1 MAMTA
6 TADPSTRYVLP
17 ADAPY
22 LKNLAELWA
31 TDPLLAEAVELVPED
46 AVYRTE
52 DSRAG
57 PPTLCIEG
65 DDGGRRYLHSRHQPV
80 EEARRLV
87 DGVQVEGKLLFCV
100 LGLGL
105 GYHLEELF
113 ARAGGEA
120 IIVVFEPDMRLI
132 RTVLQCRD
140 LSALIA
146 SRRVLFLT
154 RLDKSL
160 AFPRL
165 SPHGALLSVG
175 MATLAHPPSLLL
187 HKEFFRGAQTL
198 MGEFVSYAR
207 TNLNTLV
214 INGRRTCQN
223 IASNLG
229 WYLRAPGIGRLEN
242 RHKGEPA
249 IIVSAGPSLRK
260 NKHLLKDA
268 QGRAV
273 LIAVQTTLQV
283 LLDMGVEPQYVTSL
297 DYHDICTRFYER
309 LPRHLRT
316 ELVAEP
322 KASSAIFELY
332 PGPMSILGND
342 FADKL
347 LGEMK
352 LDRPRL
358 RAGAT
363 VAHLAYYLAEYMGC
377 DPIIFVGQDLGFADG
392 LCYAPGTSYEDVW
405 RPELGRFCTMEMKQ
419 WEQIVRERP
428 ILRRILDVN
437 GLPMYTEERL
447 YTYLQQF
454 ERDFG
459 MSRARIIDA
468 TEGGARKRGTVAF
481 PLAQT
486 LQQFC
491 TRPVRQPRA
500 DHPGLSGDGLADAV
514 RSLEMRIAEAA
525 QIGQIA
531 TQTLAL
537 LQEMR
542 DHAADTA
549 RVNRCIARIDALRA
563 RMDRLSGC
571 YELITQMTQTT
582 EMLRFQRDC
591 RIASSKLD
599 AAERQRQQIE
609 RDIDNVQGI
618 IAAAEQFTAM
628 LRQVVGGLCGNG
640 SAREL
645 AA

>member
-1 MAMTA
+1 MTA
-6 TADPSTRYVLP
+6 TTDPSTRYVLP

-22 LKNLAELWA
+22 LKNLGELWA
-31 TDPLLAEAVELVPED
+31 TDPLLAEAVELLPED
-46 AVYRTE
+46 AAYPTE
-52 DSRAG
+52 LSRAG

-80 EEARRLV
+80 DEARRLV
-87 DGVQVEGKLLFCV
+87 DAVEVEGRLLFCV

-113 ARAGGEA
+113 ARAGDDA
-120 IIVVFEPDMRLI
+120 IFVVFEPDVRLI
-132 RTVLQCRD
+132 RTALQCRD
-140 LSALIA
+140 LSKIIA
-146 SRRVLFLT
+146 SRRMLLFT
-154 RLDKSL
+154 KLDKSA

-187 HKEFFRGAQTL
+187 RKEFFRGAQTL
-198 MGEFVSYAR
+198 MSEFVAYAR

-223 IASNLG
+223 IASNLC

-260 NKHLLKDA
+260 NKHLLADA

-273 LIAVQTTLQV
+273 LIAVQTTLQI

-309 LPRHLRT
+309 LPGRLRT

-322 KASSAIFELY
+322 KATSRIFEMY
-332 PGPMSILGND
+332 PGPVSILGND
-342 FADKL
+342 FADRL
-347 LGEMK
+347 LAEMK

-363 VAHLAYYLAEYMGC
+363 VAHLAYYLAEHMGC
-377 DPIIFVGQDLGFADG
+377 DPIIFVGQDLGFSDG
-392 LCYAPGTSYEDVW
+392 LCYTPGTSYEEVW
-405 RPELGRFCTMEMKQ
+405 RPELGRFCSVEMKQ

-428 ILRRILDVN
+428 ILRRIMDVS

-459 MSRARIIDA
+459 TSRARIIDA

-486 LQQFC
+486 LEQFC
-491 TRPVRQPRA
+491 NRPISRA
-500 DHPGLSGDGLADAV
+500 PEDHPGLVGDRLGDAV
-514 RSLEMRIAEAA
+514 RSLEMRIAEAGR
-525 QIGQIA
+525 IEQIA
-531 TQTLAL
+531 AQTLAL
-537 LQEMR
+537 LQEMH
-542 DHAADTA
+542 DHAADQA
-549 RVNRCIARIDALRA
+549 RVNRCIARVDALRA
-563 RMDRLSGC
+563 RMNQLSGC
-571 YELITQMTQTT
+571 YDLITQMAQTT

-591 RIASSKLD
+591 RISSSKLE
-599 AAERQRQQIE
+599 AAERQRRQIE
-609 RDIDNVQGI
+609 RDIDNVKGI
-618 IAAAEQFTAM
+618 IAAAGQFIGM
-628 LRQVVGGLCGNG
+628 LREVVGGMLREGQ
-640 SAREL
+640 ARER